1 MDVNVK
7 RVPPLYFGC
16 FEVVNQRNDV
26 SERMLRGKD
35 SVWEL
40 LAKWELDRDI
50 CLKKK
55 DEAPIYIFMI
65 KVIFNFK
72 VRREDRISIGM
83 LFS

>member
-1 MDVNVK
+1 
-7 RVPPLYFGC
+7 
-16 FEVVNQRNDV
+16 
-26 SERMLRGKD
+26 MLKGKE

-40 LAKWELDRDI
+40 LAKWELERDI

-72 VRREDRISIGM
+72 VRENDNVSIGV